1 MTSPAPRE
9 PEVDARFILA
19 NERTLLAW
27 VRTSLTIIAGG
38 VGVQQ
43 FGHVGGRRWIAAA
56 LIVFGVFAASAG
68 TVRYHRADRAIRQG
82 RLPGAGFAPTIVS
95 ASVIVIALV
104 LLVAVIVN

>member
-1 MTSPAPRE
+1 VTSPAPRE
-9 PEVDARFILA
+9 PDVDARFLLA

-68 TVRYHRADRAIRQG
+68 TIRYHRADRAIRDG
-82 RLPGAGFAPTIVS
+82 RLPGAGFGPTIVS